1 VVDEEDVRCS
11 VGLLLQSREGTLAA
25 CPRRART
32 KAVPDSARQWIP
44 ETSLTYC
51 VPRRQIYL
59 TLYPLLHPRRTPS
72 MISFTLYL
80 VHLTISTIALVMT
93 GYIRTVTAHPAP
105 WASPL
110 YLGFE
115 ITSLVCCVVL
125 LIAILGMPLVDPEIT
140 ERLGKDAQREDRVTL
155 YEWITFA
162 WVNPLIRLGYEKDLT
177 DDDVPPLSVTMRSE
191 QVFNSLLAIS
201 GPRVDAKGNAIP
213 PPSLLRRLAT
223 LNAMD
228 FSLDASLTFL
238 SVLCNYASPYLLKK
252 ILDSLANPTPES
264 KARAY
269 IYATLAL
276 LASVGKAE
284 ADLLHLWHGRRE
296 SVRVKN
302 QLVAI
307 IYEKALK
314 RKDFSGV
321 VGLGEKKKPEE
332 QGKGKGKK
340 GKKEKKEPEKNVAD
354 TGRVVSLMASDTTR
368 GESPGD
374 RSRVHADPSA

>member
-1 VVDEEDVRCS
+1 MM
-11 VGLLLQSREGTLAA
+11 A
-25 CPRRART
+25 
-32 KAVPDSARQWIP
+32 
-44 ETSLTYC
+44 
-51 VPRRQIYL
+51 
-59 TLYPLLHPRRTPS
+59 
-72 MISFTLYL
+72 FTLYIT
-80 VHLTISTIALVMT
+80 HLAISIIALVMM
-93 GYIRTVTAHPAP
+93 GYIRTVTSDTAP

-110 YLGFE
+110 Y
-115 ITSLVCCVVL
+115 ITLESISVISCFTL
-125 LIAILGMPLVDPEIT
+125 LCAILGMPLVDPEIT
-140 ERLGKDAQREDRVTL
+140 ERLGPEAQREDKVTL
-155 YEWITFA
+155 YEWITFS
-162 WVNPLIRLGYEKDLT
+162 WVNPLIRLGYEKDLK

-191 QVFNSLLAIS
+191 QVFNSLLALS
-201 GPRVDAKGNAIP
+201 APTVDAKGNMKP

-228 FSLDASLTFL
+228 FSLDASLTCV

-252 ILDSLANPTPES
+252 ILDSLSNPTPET

-276 LASVGKAE
+276 LASIGKAE

-321 VGLGEKKKPEE
+321 VGLGDKKKEDVD
-332 QGKGKGKK
+332 GKGKKK

-368 GESPGD
+368 GKFE
-374 RSRVHADPSA
+374 RNQALH